1 MKCQK
6 YGFES
11 PLEMNL
17 GGNCGCELKSPAD
30 LSGKANQE
38 WALLE
43 PNLPPL
49 DRTIR
54 AKKSKVEGNSREV
67 TIMFCGLKDQTQKLS
82 DEEACYVMF
91 YVHLWEGLRSST
103 ENGILAVFGAVDELE
118 DATQRAVSASIAIH
132 KDTANFRGRMKHPHI
147 PLLGIGIY
155 TGTVMIKTVGDYQ
168 VQLVEP
174 SDTIN
179 IAYRLEAAA
188 EPGTTYVAEETHR
201 LTRGL
206 FSFQRMIGCG
216 TGRMVGA
223 GAGAATGAAIGA
235 AVGKSVGSAVIGGL
249 LGALAG
255 GVIGHYAYDK
265 PKDEQTAK
273 NLNFQPS
280 QGNLIKVENG
290 KKVQRKEQSISVY
303 KVLSAKKDLSTYQS
317 CKAKMKTGDLLQ
329 WRANCLSMWFWRSIT
344 RSKLNHSS
352 MVLRLQEYEELP
364 KKRFTTESRWH
375 GTVLSRLSHR
385 LQHYHGE
392 VWWYPLNNEWQCD
405 FYRHKIG
412 EQMLERIAIPYD
424 LFSILKITFRR
435 VFKPKCRRLFKRA
448 GLPFKW
454 FATWIDCYDEQ
465 RKVFCSEYCY
475 WVYEFT
481 AKWGKLP
488 MNQISDLPLPDDMLR
503 LGIFTKKEG
512 QQIL

>member
-1 MKCQK
+1 MHFCGKCG
-6 YGFES
+6 YELTAS
-11 PLEMNL
+11 SELSSIANP
-17 GGNCGCELKSPAD
+17 ELKR
-30 LSGKANQE
+30 
-38 WALLE
+38 WALFE

-49 DRTIR
+49 DRTIM
-54 AKKSKVEGNSREV
+54 AKKSKVEGKSREV
-67 TIMFCGLKDQTQKLS
+67 TIMFCGPKGQAQKL
-82 DEEACYVMF
+82 DPVEKCIVMRK
-91 YVHLWEGLRSST
+91 VNHWEGMEGIVSPTR
-103 ENGILAVFGAVDELE
+103 EDGILAVFGAVDELE

-132 KDTANFRGRMKHPHI
+132 KDTAKFRKEMKLNPHI
-147 PLLGIGIY
+147 PPLGIGIY
-155 TGTVMIKTVGDYQ
+155 TGTVKIKTIEDLQ

-174 SDTIN
+174 FDTIKM
-179 IAYRLEAAA
+179 AYQLEAAA

-201 LTRGL
+201 LIRSL

-216 TGRMVGA
+216 TGRMVGV
-223 GAGAATGAAIGA
+223 GAGASTGAAIGA
-235 AVGKSVGSAVIGGL
+235 AVGKSAGSAVIGGL

-273 NLNFQPS
+273 NLNSQPS

-290 KKVQRKEQSISVY
+290 KRVQREEQPISVY
-303 KVLSAKKDLSTYQS
+303 KVLSAIKDLSRYQS
-317 CKAKMKTGDLLQ
+317 CKEKMRTGDLLQ
-329 WRANCLSMWFWRSIT
+329 WRANCLSMWLWRSIT

-352 MVLRLQEYEELP
+352 MVLRLREYEELP
-364 KKRFTTESRWH
+364 KKRFTTESRSH

-385 LQHYHGE
+385 LQYYHGE
-392 VWWYPLNNEWQCD
+392 VWWYPLNNEWQWDC
-405 FYRHKIG
+405 YRHKIG

-435 VFKPKCRRLFKRA
+435 LFKPKCRRVFKRA

-454 FATWIDCYDEQ
+454 FANWIDCYDEQ

-481 AKWGKLP
+481 AKWGNLRMK
-488 MNQISDLPLPDDMLR
+488 QISDLPLPDDMLG
-503 LGIFTKKEG
+503 LGIFTEKKG
-512 QQIL
+512 QKIL